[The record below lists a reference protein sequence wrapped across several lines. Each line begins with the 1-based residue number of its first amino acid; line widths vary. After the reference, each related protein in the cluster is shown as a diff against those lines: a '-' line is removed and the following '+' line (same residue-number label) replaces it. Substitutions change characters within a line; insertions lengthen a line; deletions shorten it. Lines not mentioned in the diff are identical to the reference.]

1 MFTFIILYFLNLVL
15 DYPLQG
21 TFLAEY
27 KCKNNYILFVHCAI
41 WALGIYIALY
51 FLGLATEF
59 LITMLLIIFT
69 NLLCLKLSKEFL
81 KILISY

>member
-41 WALGIYIALY
+41 WGIRYLY
-51 FLGLATEF
+51 CF
-59 LITMLLIIFT
+59 IFSRASYSLET
-69 NLLCLKLSKEFL
+69 CNVISWTLS
-81 KILISY
+81 Y

>member
-41 WALGIYIALY
+41 WALGLY
-51 FLGLATEF
+51 CF
-59 LITMLLIIFT
+59 IFSRASYSLET
-69 NLLCLKLSKEFL
+69 CNVISWTLS
-81 KILISY
+81 Y

>member
-51 FLGLATEF
+51 FLGLATVWK
-59 LITMLLIIFT
+59 LVMLLVGII
-69 NLLCLKLSKEFL
+69 LLTTGNVEAY
-81 KILISY
+81 IRNI

>member
-27 KCKNNYILFVHCAI
+27 KCRGLYKKYMKDFTAYYIDQSLHIVQV
-41 WALGIYIALY
+41 
-51 FLGLATEF
+51 
-59 LITMLLIIFT
+59 
-69 NLLCLKLSKEFL
+69 LLCL
-81 KILISY
+81 I